1 MNPHT
6 SHSTSI
12 FDLFS
17 SFWLNRRLILEM
29 TKREVVSRYRG
40 SILGLAWSL
49 FNPILMLIIY
59 TFVFSVAF
67 KARWGVG
74 SEESKVDF
82 AIILFA
88 GLILYGIFAECL
100 NKAPLLV
107 ISNVNYV
114 KKVIFPLEILPW
126 IALGSALFN
135 SAVSLLVLLGSQLV
149 LNHHIPW
156 TALYFPLVVLPLC
169 FATMGFTWFLAATG
183 VFLRDIAQ
191 AIGVLTNLLLFMSP
205 IFYPISVLPERY
217 QIWLQINPLT
227 FIIEE
232 GRKTLIF
239 GRTLAWSAWAVYFII
254 SLGIAWAGFWWF
266 QKTRKGFADV
276 I

>member
-1 MNPHT
+1 
-6 SHSTSI
+6 
-12 FDLFS
+12 
-17 SFWLNRRLILEM
+17 M

-49 FNPILMLIIY
+49 VNPILMLVIY

-67 KARWGVG
+67 KARWGAG

-82 AIILFA
+82 AIILFV

-100 NKAPLLV
+100 NRAPGLI

-135 SAVSLLVLLGSQLV
+135 SAVSLLVLLVSLVV
-149 LNHHIPW
+149 LNHHLPW
-156 TALYFPLVVLPLC
+156 TAIFFPLVLLPLIL
-169 FATMGFTWFLAATG
+169 ATVGFMWFLAATG
-183 VFLRDIAQ
+183 VYLRDIAQ
-191 AIGVLTNLLLFMSP
+191 AVTVFTNLLMFMSP
-205 IFYPISVLPERY
+205 IFYPISVLPKDF
-217 QIWLQINPLT
+217 QIWLQINPLS

-232 GRKTLIF
+232 GRKILIF
-239 GRTLAWSAWAVYFII
+239 GRILDWSAWAVYFLI
-254 SLGIAWAGFWWF
+254 SLGIAWTGFWWF